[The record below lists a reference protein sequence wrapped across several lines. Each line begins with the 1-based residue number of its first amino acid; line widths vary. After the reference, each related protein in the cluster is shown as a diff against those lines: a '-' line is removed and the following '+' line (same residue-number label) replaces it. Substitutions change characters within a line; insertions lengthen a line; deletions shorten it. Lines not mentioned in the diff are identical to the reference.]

1 MLDFDTF
8 IFIRTDGAVDFKE
21 FPLEAK
27 GYLKECPLK
36 SKGNLKEFHL
46 EIKGNLKGL
55 PFGI

>member
-1 MLDFDTF
+1 MLDFGIF
-8 IFIRTDGAVDFKE
+8 IFILTDGAVDFKE

-27 GYLKECPLK
+27 GNLKECPLK

-46 EIKGNLKGL
+46 EFKGNLKGL

>member
-27 GYLKECPLK
+27 GNLKECPLK
-36 SKGNLKEFHL
+36 SKGNLKES
-46 EIKGNLKGL
+46 IWNLKE
-55 PFGI
+55 I

>member
-27 GYLKECPLK
+27 GNLKECPLK
-36 SKGNLKEFHL
+36 SKGNLKEFPL
-46 EIKGNLKGL
+46 EFKGNLKGL